1 MTDDRISM
9 PVRPGSRLIIA
20 LVIAASIAVGE
31 LVGGMVSNS
40 LALIGDAGH
49 MFTDVGALSISLIAF
64 RLAQKPATA
73 ERTFGLLR
81 AEIIAALANGAI
93 LFFVAVF
100 VIFEGIG
107 RLGSEP
113 DVDAGIVLPVAVVG
127 LIANLIGASI
137 LREHAGHSLNFKGA
151 FYHMLSD
158 AASSVAVIASSVFIL
173 MTGETAADTIVSFI
187 VAALIFRGSFAL
199 LSESFNILVEAVPPH
214 IDLVEVQRSI
224 EEIPEISNVHDLH
237 VWTITSGI
245 LAFSGHMVVGDRSV
259 RNCAGIIETASRLLR
274 ERYGITHTTWQLEC
288 DSCGEENICVLDR
301 LKTDNKIR

>member
-1 MTDDRISM
+1 MMSKK
-9 PVRPGSRLIIA
+9 PGRRLFIA
-20 LVIAASIAVGE
+20 LVIAASIAIGE
-31 LVGGMVSNS
+31 LVGGVVSNS

-49 MFTDVGALSISLIAF
+49 MFTDVGALSISLIAL

-107 RLGSEP
+107 RLGSNPE
-113 DVDAGIVLPVAVVG
+113 VDAGIVLPVAAVG
-127 LIANLIGASI
+127 LAANLIGAVI
-137 LREHAGHSLNFKGA
+137 LREHASHSLNVRGA

-173 MTGETAADTIVSFI
+173 ITGENIADTIVSFI

-214 IDLVEVQRSI
+214 IDLMEVRRSI
-224 EEIPEISNVHDLH
+224 EKLPEISNVHDLH
-237 VWTITSGI
+237 VWTITSGV
-245 LAFSGHMVVGDRSV
+245 LALSGHIVVGDKTV
-259 RNCAGIIETASRLLR
+259 KDCAGIIERANELLR
-274 ERYGITHTTWQLEC
+274 ERYSISHTTWQLEC
-288 DSCGEENICVLDR
+288 DSCGDENVCVLDR
-301 LKTDNKIR
+301 LKTDNKIG

>member
-1 MTDDRISM
+1 VTDDRISK
-9 PVRPGSRLIIA
+9 PERPGSRLVIA
-20 LVIAASIAVGE
+20 LVITASIAVGE
-31 LVGGMVSNS
+31 LVGGFVSNS

-64 RLAQKPATA
+64 RLARSPATN

-107 RLGSEP
+107 RLGSEI
-113 DVDAGIVLPVAVVG
+113 DVDAGIVLPVAVIG
-127 LIANLIGASI
+127 LAANLVGAAI
-137 LREHAGHSLNFKGA
+137 LREHAGHSLNVKGA

-173 MTGETAADTIVSFI
+173 ATGENVADTIVSFI

-214 IDLVEVQRSI
+214 IDLVEVRRSI
-224 EEIPEISNVHDLH
+224 EELVEVDNVHDLH
-237 VWTITSGI
+237 VWTITSGVFA
-245 LAFSGHMVVGDRSV
+245 LSGHMVVGDKPV
-259 RNCAGIIETASRLLR
+259 RDCAAIIESANRLLR
-274 ERYGITHTTWQLEC
+274 ERYGIAHTTWQLEC
-288 DSCGEENICVLDR
+288 DSCGDENVCVLDR
-301 LKTDNKIR
+301 LKTNNEN